1 MKWKKFKK
9 ERISLNYTV
18 MLVPHSQKK
27 PIHFKTPVWTF
38 GVVILGLFVLS
49 GACLFFAGSRAGS
62 RQQLSQVRMEKAEL
76 EQEWEQLTEQK
87 RLADEENKAL
97 KEEQRIQELELLE
110 LERKTRGTLKELE
123 ELVERENQI
132 RQELGLGQV
141 LADAEGRTPEE
152 TPENGE
158 GQEAASDG
166 TDEAGSPSPAE
177 GQADSMGDGA
187 GADGALGDQG
197 ILAAGTERRGLQI
210 ASADLPLVL
219 AQNTASFE
227 AIQAELGYLQ
237 SRLDQ
242 KSGQYDRYLT
252 TIEENKAAEAAEKA
266 RKQALRTA
274 IVTNA
279 LQYVGNSYVYGG
291 NNPNTGVDCSGFT
304 RYVLGNTA
312 GVYLNRTAAAQST
325 QGRAVSA
332 ENARPGD
339 LVFYSNGSTVNHVA
353 IYIGNGQV
361 VHASNE
367 RVGITTSNMYYR
379 TPVKIVNML
388 GD

>member
-38 GVVILGLFVLS
+38 GVAFLGLLVLT
-49 GACLFFAGSRAGS
+49 GACLFFAGSRH
-62 RQQLSQVRMEKAEL
+62 QLTQVRREKALL
-76 EQEWEQLTEQK
+76 EQEWEQLAEQK
-87 RLADEENKAL
+87 RLADEENEAL
-97 KEEQRIQELELLE
+97 KEEQKLQEMELLE
-110 LERKTRGTLKELE
+110 LEQKTRNTLKDLE
-123 ELVERENQI
+123 NLVERESQI

-141 LADAEGRTPEE
+141 MAEAEETSGETADTEEAPDSGESEGEESDSGDRGGEDESSSDTSEEEAEVPSSDSQRLADMGSGRIRI
-152 TPENGE
+152 
-158 GQEAASDG
+158 ASLDL
-166 TDEAGSPSPAE
+166 PI
-177 GQADSMGDGA
+177 
-187 GADGALGDQG
+187 
-197 ILAAGTERRGLQI
+197 ILAE
-210 ASADLPLVL
+210 
-219 AQNTASFE
+219 NTASFE

-237 SRLDQ
+237 SQLSE
-242 KSGQYDRYLT
+242 KSGQYDGYLS
-252 TIEENKAAEAAEKA
+252 TIEERKAAETAEKA
-266 RKQALRTA
+266 RKKALRA
-274 IVTNA
+274 SIVTNA

-312 GVYLNRTAAAQST
+312 GVYLNRTAAEQST
-325 QGRAVSA
+325 QGRAVSR
-332 ENARPGD
+332 EEARPGD
-339 LVFYSNGSTVNHVA
+339 LVFYSNGSSVNHVA
-353 IYIGNGQV
+353 IYIGDGRI

-367 RVGITTSNMYYR
+367 RVGIVTSDMDYR